1 MLPTTFLPS
10 VLMNKITPM
19 NIATSHV
26 WGMSLAFHARKYSYD
41 FQPWYTWLKPFC
53 KPLVQTPVFNYHKE
67 ALLMAIDLLL
77 AVAMT
82 RPAGGR
88 KRFANTP
95 TVCSMGY
102 NPVNE
107 KRIYTIVKNEFE
119 SSLGVNDC

>member
-1 MLPTTFLPS
+1 
-10 VLMNKITPM
+10 M
-19 NIATSHV
+19 NIATSHQWHTPAV
-26 WGMSLAFHARKYSYD
+26 LPACVVHNNFW
-41 FQPWYTWLKPFC
+41 PWHPWLKPFW
-53 KPLVQTPVFNYHKE
+53 KPLVHTPVYNYHKE

-107 KRIYTIVKNEFE
+107 VCIYTIGKNEFE
-119 SSLGVNDC
+119 SDLGVNDCYSRTFKTGNL